1 MDNHNVLFILWLSK
15 SEVNNMTTK
24 MGRPKVENP
33 KNTQLGIRFDQELL
47 EKLDILADYY
57 GKTRAETVRIGVET
71 LYSQL
76 KK

>member
-1 MDNHNVLFILWLSK
+1 
-15 SEVNNMTTK
+15 MTTK
-24 MGRPKVENP
+24 MGRPKAENP

-47 EKLDILADYY
+47 KKLDIISDFY
-57 GKTRAETVRIGVET
+57 GKTRAETVRIAVKA

>member
-1 MDNHNVLFILWLSK
+1 
-15 SEVNNMTTK
+15 MTTK

>member
-1 MDNHNVLFILWLSK
+1 
-15 SEVNNMTTK
+15 
-24 MGRPKVENP
+24 MGRPKAENP

-47 EKLDILADYY
+47 KKLDMLSDFY
-57 GKTRAETVRIGVET
+57 GKTRAETVRIAVKA

>member
-1 MDNHNVLFILWLSK
+1 
-15 SEVNNMTTK
+15 